1 MLKLNITL
9 DGDGAYPDLAETM
22 ASGQVIHLGN
32 DAPPIG
38 ITALADGMA
47 SGRLS
52 VMLRLDL
59 PDGRVVLAETSL
71 RLFLAAA
78 DALRARYGNQL

>member
-1 MLKLNITL
+1 MPTITL
-9 DGDGAYPDLAETM
+9 RLHGDNAYPDLAARPE
-22 ASGQVIHLGN
+22 AVIHLGN

-38 ITALADGMA
+38 ITALAGGMA
-47 SGRLS
+47 SGNAS

-71 RLFLAAA
+71 RLFLLAA
-78 DALRARYGNQL
+78 DALRAQYPGQY

>member
-1 MLKLNITL
+1 MIGLDLKL
-9 DGDGAYPDLAETM
+9 DGDNAYPDLAGRSET
-22 ASGQVIHLGN
+22 VIHLGN

-38 ITALADGMA
+38 ITALEGGMA
-47 SGRLS
+47 SGRVS

-71 RLFLAAA
+71 RLFLLAA
-78 DALRARYGNQL
+78 DALRARYEGQY

>member
-1 MLKLNITL
+1 MLGLTL
-9 DGDGAYPDLAETM
+9 QLHGDGAYPDLL
-22 ASGQVIHLGN
+22 GRPPGDVIHLGN

-38 ITALADGMA
+38 VTALAGGMT
-47 SGRLS
+47 SGRTS

-71 RLFLAAA
+71 RLFLMAAA
-78 DALRARYGNQL
+78 GLRARYGDE